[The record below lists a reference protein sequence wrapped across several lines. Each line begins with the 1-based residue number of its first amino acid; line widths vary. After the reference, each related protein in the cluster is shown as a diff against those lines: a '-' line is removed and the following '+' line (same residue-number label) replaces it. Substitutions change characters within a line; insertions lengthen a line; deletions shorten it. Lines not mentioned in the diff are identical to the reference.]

1 MTQPVIR
8 RARERRTII
17 LAQSSLLDDRR
28 PAQESRSL
36 VPPWLSLTPPAWM
49 YVRQRPAR
57 RRPELVR
64 GPPAARSASCG
75 PRWTARSSSPP
86 EHAALLAAMLGRTG
100 QLSTEIARL
109 SEVTG
114 QQRAPYEEQLQQ
126 AESMPRPAKAPATG
140 S

>member
-57 RRPELVR
+57 RRPELAQGR
-64 GPPAARSASCG
+64 ARRKISEL
-75 PRWTARSSSPP
+75 R
-86 EHAALLAAMLGRTG
+86 AALDGAEFFTPGARRAAGRH
-100 QLSTEIARL
+100 ARAHA
-109 SEVTG
+109 SS
-114 QQRAPYEEQLQQ
+114 APR
-126 AESMPRPAKAPATG
+126 SPG
-140 S
+140 